1 MNKEDTKIL
10 IGMPALAEMKTET
23 ATSLI
28 MATAKL
34 PYKATLHIH
43 KSCYVHDAR
52 NKIVETAKERG
63 ATHLMFIDSDM
74 SFPADGIE
82 RLVEH
87 NLDVVGGLYYRR
99 QPPHYP
105 VISQLVTDKDGVQSP
120 VIPNEFPT
128 DKLFQVWGLA
138 TGFLLIKMS
147 VFEKLQAPYFYF
159 GKLGKK
165 ELGEDY
171 YFCKLVNDA
180 GFKIWC
186 DPTIPLG
193 HVGEYIFTDLD
204 YLAYK
209 DVLEKHKHDD
219 FDGSFK

>member
-1 MNKEDTKIL
+1 MDKKDIKIL
-10 IGMPALAEMKTET
+10 IGMPALSEMKTET
-23 ATSLI
+23 ATALI

-34 PYKATLHIH
+34 DYKATLHIH

-52 NKIVETAKERG
+52 NKIVETAKEKG
-63 ATHLMFIDSDM
+63 STHLMFIDSDM
-74 SFPADGIE
+74 AFPYDGIG
-82 RLVEH
+82 RLMAH
-87 NLDVVGGLYYRR
+87 DLDVVGGLYYRR

-105 VISQLVTDKDGVQSP
+105 TISQLVTDDKGVQSP
-120 VIPNEFPT
+120 VIPNDFPT

-159 GKLGKK
+159 GKLGEK

-193 HVGEYIFTDLD
+193 HVGEYVYDAKD
-204 YLAYK
+204 YEIYK
-209 DVLEKHKHDD
+209 EMREKNKEDK
-219 FDGSFK
+219 FEGNL